1 MLGLSEELVSEA
13 APKICVHPDHTK
25 RSVPAQQTI
34 FNLLVPMQNTR
45 LSAVVSDDDPMLIA
59 LRSAVDATKRQ
70 DMFAALKAISSALAI
85 DPKRADLWQDLGAI
99 YARLETWTLCV
110 TSLEIAL
117 VLEPGRLGA
126 RYVMALALYYLGKHK
141 EAVEMIDDVCK
152 RSPTPI
158 FWAMRAYIHAHTNRD
173 AAHSLQVHQDWG
185 RRFADPLTRKAKPLL
200 ITNRN
205 PQKRL
210 KVGYVTADFRQHSV
224 FFFMLPVLHHHNPS
238 EVEIHVYS
246 SGVRDAYT
254 DIIQESVPHW
264 HEIADLT
271 DEALCTRIR
280 EDGIDILVDLS
291 GHTAGHRLLT
301 FARRAAP
308 VQVTWLGYN
317 LPTGLKAMD
326 YRITDAEFSP
336 LGQEVFFNEKLFRI
350 SCIACYQPPNYAP
363 LCKSSPMLRNGYPT
377 LVSLNNSA
385 KITDAMLVIWSRIL
399 HARHD
404 ARLIIMVKE
413 RSADA
418 AQASMQ
424 SRIEAAG
431 MPLDR
436 VSVLHQQS
444 LDNFMEMGHIADI
457 ALDTAP
463 ISGGTTT
470 LHALW
475 MGLPV
480 VALDAERGLDAAT
493 ARVLQSIGGGGE
505 VTKNEDEYVAAVL
518 KMMNDEEYLLS
529 HRKSA
534 RDMLLNSKLM
544 NYANLVKE
552 VECAFRMMWINY
564 INKNT
569 NILSF
574 NILNE
579 KRGSI
584 DPESSLPTEVISI

>member
-1 MLGLSEELVSEA
+1 MLGLSEELASEA
-13 APKICVHPDHTK
+13 APKICMHPDHTK
-25 RSVPAQQTI
+25 RAVSAQQTI

-45 LSAVVSDDDPMLIA
+45 LSAVVSEDDPMLIA

-173 AAHSLQVHQDWG
+173 AAHALQVHRDWG
-185 RRFADPLTRKAKPLL
+185 RRFADPLTRKAKPLV

-224 FFFMLPVLHHHNPS
+224 FFFMLPVLRHHDPS

-246 SGVRDAYT
+246 SGVRDEYT
-254 DIIQESVPHW
+254 DIIQQSVPHW
-264 HEIADLT
+264 HEVADLT

-280 EDGIDILVDLS
+280 SDGIDVLVDLS

-308 VQVTWLGYN
+308 VQATWIGYV
-317 LPTGLKAMD
+317 LPTGIKAMD
-326 YRITDAEFSP
+326 YRLTDLENSP
-336 LGQEVFFNEKLFRI
+336 IGQEAFYNEKLYRL
-350 SCIACYQPPNYAP
+350 SCSSSYEPPAYAP
-363 LCKSSPMLRNGYPT
+363 TCELPPLIRNGYPT
-377 LVSLNNSA
+377 LISLNNSA
-385 KITDAMLVIWSRIL
+385 KITDSMLGIWSKIL
-399 HARHD
+399 AARCD

-418 AQASMQ
+418 AQACMQ
-424 SRIEAAG
+424 SRIEAVG

-436 VSVLHQQS
+436 VSVLHQQP
-444 LDNFMEMGHIADI
+444 LENFMEMGHIADI
-457 ALDTAP
+457 VLDTAP

-470 LHALW
+470 FHALW

-480 VALDAERGLDAAT
+480 VTLDAERGVDAST
-493 ARVLQSIGGGGE
+493 ARILQKIGGGGE
-505 VTKNEDEYVAAVL
+505 VTHTEDQYIATAL
-518 KMMNDEEYLLS
+518 QMMDSIDYLIS
-529 HRKSA
+529 HRKTS
-534 RDMLLNSKLM
+534 RDMLAKSQYMDYENR
-544 NYANLVKE
+544 VKE
-552 VECAFRMMWINY
+552 VENAFRSMWLNY
-564 INKNT
+564 LNKDT
-569 NILSF
+569 QL
-574 NILNE
+574 LN
-579 KRGSI
+579 ST
-584 DPESSLPTEVISI
+584 DFSDESCVVF